1 MVVHLTPL
9 SPQILRLLKGLL
21 CPAGTNYTQHRPSC
35 MVRCVSFVPARQ
47 RSSSER
53 EMWEVCGRQAP
64 RDRSSDWGRSRV
76 CSSPASSPNA
86 YKKGEAEGLL
96 PWWPTG
102 KPAVATAGL
111 ALLLVLLWS
120 ARVHKYLRKQIKSHT
135 LDVSICNAHNLTTL
149 GTI

>member
-1 MVVHLTPL
+1 MVFHLTPL

-21 CPAGTNYTQHRPSC
+21 CPAGTNYTQHKPSC

-64 RDRSSDWGRSRV
+64 RDRNSDWGRSRV

-96 PWWPTG
+96 PWWPAG

-120 ARVHKYLRKQIKSHT
+120 MAEGVQESTSISGSKLRVT
-135 LDVSICNAHNLTTL
+135 LWMFQYGMPI
-149 GTI
+149 I